1 MTDRSR
7 PLLAIAIVAILA
19 AACAASS
26 SPAPSP
32 VATPVAVATP
42 TPLAPAPSA
51 DPAAEPSGPVVDPT
65 PAPSADSTPTPAPA
79 VWSKARTVK
88 GLTGCND
95 LVGTIDDSGTTHL
108 AVSCGGSGKE
118 IRYATSKD
126 GINWTVTTF
135 KAPSGRFDQGPELA
149 FTGSTLTLAFT
160 RVAPGGEGCGSD
172 GLADVGVN
180 VRTRSLPDGA
190 WSATR
195 RIGMAQDHLQN
206 LRVDGSTIHAVVT
219 NEGRSAGSFYERI
232 SGDTV
237 SSRVRLG
244 DVTVG
249 IGLRLGDD
257 GLPRLAL
264 DDVAGIR
271 FGTLSGGKLTTRPIP
286 GTAGGAG
293 PVLALGP
300 GNVAYV
306 LWTISPGTGGC
317 VDVGPGPKAGTYL
330 STNAGGTWST
340 TKLSKVVGAQSL
352 TMDPATG
359 EVDAVVGGFGSLQLF
374 AKPAAGGW
382 THKTLTTDF
391 ASSAV
396 VRRNPATGGLLV
408 AFVHETLDGDDPS
421 TVQVMT
427 KG

>member
-26 SPAPSP
+26 SPSPSP

-42 TPLAPAPSA
+42 TPAPSA
-51 DPAAEPSGPVVDPT
+51 DPAADPSGPIDPAAT
-65 PAPSADSTPTPAPA
+65 PAPSADPTPTPAPA

-108 AVSCGGSGKE
+108 AVSCGSSGKE
-118 IRYATSKD
+118 IRYASSTD
-126 GINWTVTTF
+126 GIHWTVTAF

-160 RVAPGGEGCGSD
+160 RVAPGEEGCGSD

-190 WSATR
+190 WTSTK
-195 RIGMAQDHLQN
+195 RIGPAEDHLQS
-206 LRVDGSTIHAVVT
+206 LRVTGSTIHAIVT
-219 NEGRSAGSFYERI
+219 NEKADGSFYERVAGG
-232 SGDTV
+232 SVAD
-237 SSRVRLG
+237 RVRIG
-244 DVTVG
+244 GVSTG
-249 IGLRLGDD
+249 IALRIGDD
-257 GLPRLAL
+257 GLPRLAV
-264 DDVAGIR
+264 DGNARGIR
-271 FGTLSGGKLTTRPIP
+271 FGTIDGGKLSAQMIP
-286 GTAGGAG
+286 GTTGGGG
-293 PVLALGP
+293 PLLALGP
-300 GNVAYV
+300 ANAAYV
-306 LWTISPGTGGC
+306 LWTISAGSGGC
-317 VDVGPGPKAGTYL
+317 VDVDPGPKAGTYL
-330 STNAGGTWST
+330 STNAGGQWST

-359 EVDAVVGGFGSLQLF
+359 EVDAVVGGFESLQLF
-374 AKPAAGGW
+374 AKPVAGGW
-382 THKTLTTDF
+382 THKTLTSDF

-396 VRRNPATGGLLV
+396 VRRNPATGGLFV

-421 TVQVMT
+421 TVQVLT
-427 KG
+427 KD

>member
-1 MTDRSR
+1 MTTRTR
-7 PLLAIAIVAILA
+7 PFLALAVVALLA

-26 SPAPSP
+26 SPSPVPSP
-32 VATPVAVATP
+32 VVAPNGTPVVAPSAAPSTP
-42 TPLAPAPSA
+42 AQPSA
-51 DPAAEPSGPVVDPT
+51 DPTAQPSAQPT
-65 PAPSADSTPTPAPA
+65 PAGTPVPA

-88 GLTGCND
+88 GMTGCND
-95 LVGTIDDSGTTHL
+95 LVGTIDDAGIAHL
-108 AVSCGGSGKE
+108 AASCGNGGTE
-118 IRYATSKD
+118 IRYATSPD
-126 GINWTVTTF
+126 GVSWTVQTF

-149 FTGSTLTLAFT
+149 FSGSTLTLAFT

-172 GLADVGVN
+172 GLSDVGVN

-190 WSATR
+190 WSAPK
-195 RIGMAQDHLQN
+195 RIGPAEDHLQN
-206 LRVDGSTIHAVVT
+206 LRVNGSTIHAVVT

-244 DVTVG
+244 DVGVG
-249 IGLRLGDD
+249 IGLRVGDD
-257 GLPRLAL
+257 GLPRIAI
-264 DDVAGIR
+264 DDAPGIR
-271 FGTLSGGKLTTRPIP
+271 FGTLESGKLSTQTIP

-306 LWTISPGTGGC
+306 LWTVSAGTGGC
-317 VDVGPGPKAGTYL
+317 IDVDPGPKAGTYL
-330 STNAGGTWST
+330 STNAGGQWST
-340 TKLSKVVGAQSL
+340 TKLSKAIGAQSL
-352 TMDPATG
+352 TMDPRSG
-359 EVDAVVGGFGSLQLF
+359 EIDALVGGLGSLQLF
-374 AKPAAGGW
+374 VKPAAGGW
-382 THKTLTTDF
+382 THKTLTSDF

-396 VRRNPATGGLLV
+396 VRRNPATGGLFV
-408 AFVHETLDGDDPS
+408 AFVHETLDGDVPA